1 MGIAALILI
10 FSLVMV
16 NRFTVI
22 RKQKR
27 VIQAEKERGDE
38 LLELTTVQKQELE
51 RLNRVKDRLFSVI
64 GHDMRKPV
72 NSLISFTQ
80 LLDNGN
86 LSAEKQQVYALDL
99 KNTLANTANM
109 MDSLLNWAWTQM
121 QGYNPVM
128 EKFDVLSVINQELL
142 VFRARSHTKD
152 NFNSKHYWSEY
163 FNFCW

>member
-109 MDSLLNWAWTQM
+109 MDSLLNWA
-121 QGYNPVM
+121 
-128 EKFDVLSVINQELL
+128 
-142 VFRARSHTKD
+142 
-152 NFNSKHYWSEY
+152 
-163 FNFCW
+163 